1 MKIKGG
7 SVCIVCS
14 RKEQCKISSAAVEIP
29 CYFWYLTSAE
39 KTARTTGLFDFC
51 YVFLSSYSY
60 VTLTLVIKPL
70 RMCHFSTFSPVF
82 LKGNFV
88 FLCIF
93 ELWKGELCNLA
104 ASSAHHSERKG
115 NNLCFAGLS
124 FEKHSGLKRTDEPAG
139 LN

>member
-51 YVFLSSYSY
+51 YVFLPSYSY

-70 RMCHFSTFSPVF
+70 RMCHFSTFSSVF
-82 LKGNFV
+82 LKGKFV
-88 FLCIF
+88 FLCNF
-93 ELWKGELCNLA
+93 ELTFPFGKENYATWQHLQYTTQR
-104 ASSAHHSERKG
+104 EREITYV
-115 NNLCFAGLS
+115 LLVYL
-124 FEKHSGLKRTDEPAG
+124 LKNILD
-139 LN
+139 

>member
-70 RMCHFSTFSPVF
+70 RMCRFSIFSPVF

-93 ELWKGELCNLA
+93 ELPFPFGKENYVTWQHLQHTTQK
-104 ASSAHHSERKG
+104 EREITYV
-115 NNLCFAGLS
+115 LLVYL
-124 FEKHSGLKRTDEPAG
+124 LKNIQD
-139 LN
+139 